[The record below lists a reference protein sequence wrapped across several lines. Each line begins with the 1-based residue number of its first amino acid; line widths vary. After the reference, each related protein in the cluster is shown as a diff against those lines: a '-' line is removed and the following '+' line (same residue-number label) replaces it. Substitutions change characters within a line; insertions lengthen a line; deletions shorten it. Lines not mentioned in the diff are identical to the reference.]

1 MSEVATFYMCSKQ
14 NRRFQPKRFEKWDQ
28 KINSTHWFDWKKE
41 NIIKHVKLFSM
52 KMDEEILTFVD
63 VKNEKSKFYSCKS
76 TAVLKD
82 VDI

>member
-1 MSEVATFYMCSKQ
+1 
-14 NRRFQPKRFEKWDQ
+14 
-28 KINSTHWFDWKKE
+28 
-41 NIIKHVKLFSM
+41 M

-63 VKNEKSKFYSCKS
+63 VKNEKSKFYRCKS